1 MRVIKR
7 YIQPI
12 FDPAHSIGGIA
23 VGTAKVDEI
32 AEQFT
37 KLGYEVEKRA
47 FVVGDDEEDEDES
60 GSEGD
65 SSN

>member
-1 MRVIKR
+1 MEVIKK

-23 VGTAKVDEI
+23 VGAAKVDEMV
-32 AEQFT
+32 EHFS

-47 FVVGDDEEDEDES
+47 FVVGEDEDADES
-60 GSEGD
+60 GSED
-65 SSN
+65 EESN